1 MRKLGK
7 VTTVNKILIA
17 AILATTLAGCAG
29 KTKLV
34 TQAYMPDPPQVL
46 MREPR
51 DLNTI
56 KQEPSE
62 EEPE

>member
-1 MRKLGK
+1 MRRLRK
-7 VTTVNKILIA
+7 VIIVNKVLIA
-17 AILATTLAGCAG
+17 SLLAVTLAGCAG

-34 TQAYMPDPPQVL
+34 TQAYMPEPPEVL